1 VTLTGELDRTGSVA
15 YLWAREHLPGSRA
28 LSAALRGELGRD
40 PTAVVPAPA
49 QPYPAGFEAG
59 RQATAHEFRLQMS
72 LMRPDLASARLMTS
86 RLPRQ
91 HADPVLEALAVL
103 DAFLDEVSPWDRT
116 NGWLLD
122 DDVEE
127 WLARACW
134 LLAQL
139 EAARRRGMHDRA
151 GPLYAG
157 HSGGRAVLA
166 AATTDSVMDLMALA
180 RAAANGR
187 FANYRA
193 VRSADIVAGP
203 TPSGTRDVGGADGD
217 LLIDRCL
224 VEVKTVGSLARIRR
238 QDLLQIALYVLL
250 DYDDHLAI
258 EQVALYL
265 GRHALLVTWDVRDY
279 LSILSG
285 KPANVSALRANL
297 REALQNS

>member
-1 VTLTGELDRTGSVA
+1 
-15 YLWAREHLPGSRA
+15 
-28 LSAALRGELGRD
+28 
-40 PTAVVPAPA
+40 
-49 QPYPAGFEAG
+49 
-59 RQATAHEFRLQMS
+59 MS
-72 LMRPDLASARLMTS
+72 LMRPGLASARLMTS
-86 RLPRQ
+86 RLPRR
-91 HADPVLEALAVL
+91 HADPVLEALAVI
-103 DAFLDEVSPWDRT
+103 DALLDEVRPWDRT

-122 DDVEE
+122 DDAEE

-139 EAARRRGMHDRA
+139 EAARRRGMHDPA

-157 HSGGRAVLA
+157 HPGGRAVMA
-166 AATTDSVMDLMALA
+166 AATTESVADLVALA
-180 RAAANGR
+180 GAAADGA
-187 FANYRA
+187 FAGYRA
-193 VRSADIVAGP
+193 VPVADVVAGP
-203 TPSGTRDVGGADGD
+203 SPSGSGDVRGADGD
-217 LLIDRCL
+217 LLIERCL

-285 KPANVSALRANL
+285 KPTDVSALRASL
-297 REALQNS
+297 REALQTS